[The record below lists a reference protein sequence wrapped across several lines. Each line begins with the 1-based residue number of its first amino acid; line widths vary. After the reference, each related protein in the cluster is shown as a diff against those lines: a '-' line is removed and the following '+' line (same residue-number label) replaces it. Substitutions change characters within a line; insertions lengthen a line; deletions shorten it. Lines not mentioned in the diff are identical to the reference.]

1 MENGWM
7 MMVGVVELELQQQQS
22 WILGAH
28 ESLIYIPYF

>member
-7 MMVGVVELELQQQQS
+7 MMVGVARCRQATQS